1 MWYKEGRD
9 RWSGEPTVLARSWGL
24 ILTTC
29 SGKETSWVKA
39 MDQSLSDDQR
49 RAKRVRRFTI
59 GVTLAM
65 IVLCNAIVLVG
76 LWASGINLDELA
88 ATPDVF
94 NSKQDICLR
103 LGWQSVTGAAEPVP
117 LCSEWIH
124 LSDPSGKTHQLQRE
138 TKFRQGSDGQ
148 YYIDRAGHADYRLL
162 ILVLV
167 VVAIIALGLVA
178 KWYLVGWYR
187 LRLES
192 AASHGAS
199 LVH

>member
-1 MWYKEGRD
+1 MGQHPPMDIE
-9 RWSGEPTVLARSWGL
+9 
-24 ILTTC
+24 TTATGDVE
-29 SGKETSWVKA
+29 SRQA
-39 MDQSLSDDQR
+39 L
-49 RAKRVRRFTI
+49 VRRFAR
-59 GVTLAM
+59 VVSLAM
-65 IVLCNAIVLVG
+65 IILCNAIVLVG

-103 LGWQSVTGAAEPVP
+103 LSWQSVTGGAEPVR
-117 LCSEWIH
+117 LCSEWIN
-124 LSDPSGKTHQLQRE
+124 LSDRSGKTHQLQ
-138 TKFRQGSDGQ
+138 QGIKLRHGPDGQ
-148 YYIDRAGHADYRLL
+148 YYVDRGDHADYRLL

-167 VVAIIALGLVA
+167 VIAVITFGLVA

-192 AASHGAS
+192 SAGHGAS

>member
-1 MWYKEGRD
+1 MAQHP
-9 RWSGEPTVLARSWGL
+9 S
-24 ILTTC
+24 
-29 SGKETSWVKA
+29 
-39 MDQSLSDDQR
+39 MDVENPATGDIESRQAL
-49 RAKRVRRFTI
+49 VRRFAR
-59 GVTLAM
+59 VVSLAM

-94 NSKQDICLR
+94 NSKQDVCLR
-103 LGWQSVTGAAEPVP
+103 LGWRSVTGTTDPVP
-117 LCSEWIH
+117 LCSEWIN

-138 TKFRQGSDGQ
+138 IKFRQGPDGQ
-148 YYIDRAGHADYRLL
+148 FYVDREGHADYRLL

-167 VVAIIALGLVA
+167 VVAVIAFGLVA

-192 AASHGAS
+192 AAGQGAS

>member
-1 MWYKEGRD
+1 MAQHLPMDVE
-9 RWSGEPTVLARSWGL
+9 
-24 ILTTC
+24 TTATGDVE
-29 SGKETSWVKA
+29 SRQA
-39 MDQSLSDDQR
+39 Q
-49 RAKRVRRFTI
+49 VRRFAR
-59 GVTLAM
+59 VVSLAM

-76 LWASGINLDELA
+76 LWASGINLDELV

-103 LGWQSVTGAAEPVP
+103 LGWQPVTGAAEPVP

-138 TKFRQGSDGQ
+138 TKFRQGLDEQ
-148 YYIDRAGHADYRLL
+148 YYIDREGHADYRLL

-167 VVAIIALGLVA
+167 VVAVIAFGLVV
-178 KWYLVGWYR
+178 KWYLVGRYR

-192 AASHGAS
+192 AAGHEAS
-199 LVH
+199 LIH